1 MNCRRV
7 EKLIPL
13 YIEGDLASG
22 AADRLTS
29 HLEWCGRCNWLA
41 DEYKESQNWLRAGEQ
56 PEFDSAFLD
65 NFKTGVLRRIQKS
78 STRSSLL
85 GSPMQQWGSRRVLAV
100 SAAALIIF
108 GAAVFYVYQSRIHVN
123 PAPLQA
129 VGLGPNAE
137 TTRPDKPNASTD
149 APATAPDLSKR
160 NNAKRQVRFKSPDG
174 NHIAARQRS
183 ERPLLSPTNPII
195 ESAAA
200 SAEPPTGSIAD
211 DPPGMLRIE
220 METGDPNIRI
230 IWFAPKEVENLQT
243 NP

>member
-13 YIEGDLASG
+13 FIEGDLASG

-29 HLEWCGRCNWLA
+29 HLEWCGRCSWLA

-65 NFKTGVLRRIQKS
+65 SFKTGVLRRIEKS

-85 GSPMQQWGSRRVLAV
+85 GSLMQQWGNRRVLAF

-108 GAAVFYVYQSRIHVN
+108 GAVVLYVYQSRIHGN
-123 PAPLQA
+123 PASLQA
-129 VGLGPNAE
+129 VKETPNSV
-137 TTRPDKPNASTD
+137 TTRPDNPNASPGAT
-149 APATAPDLSKR
+149 PATAPDSSKR
-160 NNAKRQVRFKSPDG
+160 NNARRQGRPDG

-183 ERPLLSPTNPII
+183 ERPLLYPANPII
-195 ESAAA
+195 ESATAP
-200 SAEPPTGSIAD
+200 AEPLPSSIAD
-211 DPPGMLRIE
+211 DSPGMLRIE

-230 IWFAPKEVENLQT
+230 IWFAPKEVETLKT